1 MPTLTVGGAVVEIAG
16 QGKSEDTEMLR
27 VETIGMMVVSKMAK
41 SFAIETKAKRSTT
54 IGQNLIADVKDKI
67 LLKADKALKA
77 VATKIEALGDE
88 VISIESGG
96 SQVIINKDG
105 ITMKSD
111 QKIVISATGA
121 SEVGQNVD
129 IA

>member
-1 MPTLTVGGAVVEIAG
+1 
-16 QGKSEDTEMLR
+16 MLR

-41 SFAIETKAKRSTT
+41 SFGIETKAKRSTT